1 MESVMIDHPREHKS
15 HSFGNFTNFVR
26 RSFRRSGRRSSST
39 KSLNESFS
47 PPKDIRPMMPC
58 RNFSIDNDIIG
69 HRMSGWCFFLQVI
82 LHLEDRI
89 F

>member
-1 MESVMIDHPREHKS
+1 MSPMDSIMIDHPREHKT

-26 RSFRRSGRRSSST
+26 RSFRRSGRRNSST

-69 HRMSGWCFFLQVI
+69 HRVPGLYFFIRLFERLV
-82 LHLEDRI
+82 
-89 F
+89 